1 MSVFER
7 FRRPHIEEHEEVVS
21 REAEPVKPPRHFNWR
36 QLVNIPFLASLAV
49 VLIVAGILIGR
60 SIHHHDLK
68 QKTGTITAASVK
80 GEGTGSSTPSST
92 KSSTT
97 QKSTSGSTASG
108 STVQQPTQ
116 LANTGPGDVLAIF
129 LLTSLAAGGAHAVV
143 RSRR

>member
-68 QKTGTITAASVK
+68 QKTGTITTTSVK

-97 QKSTSGSTASG
+97 QKSTSGST
-108 STVQQPTQ
+108 VQQPTQ
-116 LANTGPGDVLAIF
+116 LANTGPGNVLAIF

>member
-21 REAEPVKPPRHFNWR
+21 REAEPVKPPRHFDWR

-97 QKSTSGSTASG
+97 QKSTSGST
-108 STVQQPTQ
+108 VQQPTQ
-116 LANTGPGDVLAIF
+116 LANTGPGNVLAIF